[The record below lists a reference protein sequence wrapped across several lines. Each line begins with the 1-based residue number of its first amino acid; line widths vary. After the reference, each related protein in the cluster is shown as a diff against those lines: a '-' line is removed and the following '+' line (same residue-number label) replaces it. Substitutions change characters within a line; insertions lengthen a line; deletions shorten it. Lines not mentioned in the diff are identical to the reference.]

1 MLDGNGLD
9 IQMLQKYSIIT
20 YYHYQ
25 TEQKLFFFFDRQ
37 LRALASLLTFPPEE
51 LAKQSAEPG
60 GPVSTYVVL
69 FLLFGH
75 AGPDLTSPHVAAGW
89 SNEKLLQWLDGH
101 TSDRE
106 RYFACYKNWKISET
120 VLFFPIYSLELINGA
135 LQKYRTIVRQKN
147 IAQYDPIYPFIS
159 NYLEKV
165 YAELRI

>member
-1 MLDGNGLD
+1 MN
-9 IQMLQKYSIIT
+9 
-20 YYHYQ
+20 YYDHHYEYLKNEL
-25 TEQKLFFFFDRQ
+25 TEQKNVCFDRQ

-51 LAKQSAEPG
+51 LSKQSAEPG

-106 RYFACYKNWKISET
+106 RYF
-120 VLFFPIYSLELINGA
+120 
-135 LQKYRTIVRQKN
+135 VRN
-147 IAQYDPIYPFIS
+147 
-159 NYLEKV
+159 NM
-165 YAELRI
+165 